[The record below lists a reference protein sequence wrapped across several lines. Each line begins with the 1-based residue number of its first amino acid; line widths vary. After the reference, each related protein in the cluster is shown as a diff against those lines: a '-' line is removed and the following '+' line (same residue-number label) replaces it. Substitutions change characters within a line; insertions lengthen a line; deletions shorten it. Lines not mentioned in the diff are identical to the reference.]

1 VSVRIYEKLGNC
13 RVFWA
18 KLGTKLARGAPIAV
32 SAAWFFQGIRG
43 LPSLLAAHLQGGIAM
58 RVAIQEQP
66 RLDCPPVAA
75 VRLNLNCRDEIIPI
89 LRALQHVYGQAHLRQ
104 EILDLVG
111 KDVNGD
117 SSPDRG
123 REGLSYWTIVVLAA
137 VRLGCN
143 FDYDK
148 LQDLAEQHRTLRL
161 IMGIGDWE
169 DETEFD
175 WRRIRDNLC
184 LLQPQ
189 TLEQINHVIVAAGH
203 ELAPEAIEAV
213 RGDTFVV
220 ETNIHYPTES
230 TLIED
235 GLGKVATLAAA
246 LAVAHGLPG
255 WRQHEH
261 LLRKVKEIVRQ
272 IHRASQAKSKGAG
285 RLKPGYQRLLIL
297 AEDLLQRARAL
308 LLALHFRAKGEGIDW
323 LGQGF
328 AGPREEVWHYL
339 RLTEKVC
346 GTARRR
352 VLLGEAVPNEE
363 KIFSIFEPHTELIKR
378 GKHPDPIQ
386 YGHKVLVIE
395 DAVGFI
401 CHYGVMANGELDQDV
416 LVPEM
421 TELQQRV
428 GNRIKRASFDRAF
441 HTPDNQEKLAAIV
454 DHPCI
459 PKKGRLSGRKQQEEA
474 SVEFRRSRQSH
485 PGIES
490 AIGALQSGNG
500 QERCRDKSKLGYE
513 RYVGLGILGRN
524 LQVLGK
530 LLLAQDEAKCEAAQS
545 KRKQ

>member
-1 VSVRIYEKLGNC
+1 MG
-13 RVFWA
+13 
-18 KLGTKLARGAPIAV
+18 
-32 SAAWFFQGIRG
+32 
-43 LPSLLAAHLQGGIAM
+43 M
-58 RVAIQEQP
+58 RVAFQEQP
-66 RLDCPPVAA
+66 RLDCPPVSA
-75 VRLNLNCRDEIIPI
+75 VPLNLNCRDEIIPI
-89 LRALQHVYGQAHLRQ
+89 LRALQHVYEQALLRDA
-104 EILDLVG
+104 ILELIG
-111 KDVNGD
+111 KDVNLD

-123 REGLSYWTIVVLAA
+123 REGLSYWTIMVLAA

-161 IMGIGDWE
+161 IMGIGDW
-169 DETEFD
+169 DDQTDFD

-184 LLQPQ
+184 LLRPQ
-189 TLEQINHVIVAAGH
+189 TLEKINHAIVAAGH
-203 ELAPEAIEAV
+203 ELAPAAIEAV

-235 GLGKVATLAAA
+235 GLAKVVRLAAG
-246 LAVAHGLPG
+246 LAETHDLPG

-261 LLRKVKEIVRQ
+261 LLQNVKDIVRQ
-272 IHRASQAKSKGAG
+272 IGRAARAKGQGAD
-285 RLKPGYQRLLIL
+285 RLKPGYQRLLTQ
-297 AEDLLQRARAL
+297 AEDLLQRARNL
-308 LLALHFRAKGEGIDW
+308 LQTLRFRAKGEGIDW
-323 LGQGF
+323 LGEGL
-328 AGPREEVWHYL
+328 AGPREELWHYL
-339 RLTEKVC
+339 QLTAKVC

-352 VLLGEAVPNEE
+352 VLLGETVPNEE

-378 GKHPDPIQ
+378 GKQPVPIE
-386 YGHKVLVIE
+386 YGHKAMVIE

-401 CHYGVMANGELDQDV
+401 CHYAVVGNGVLDQDV
-416 LVPEM
+416 LVPAIA
-421 TELQQRV
+421 ELQARV
-428 GNRIKRASFDRAF
+428 GGKIQSASFDRAF
-441 HTPDNQEKLAAIV
+441 HAAENQEKLAAIV

-459 PKKGRLSGRKQQEEA
+459 PKKGREAGRKQQEGA
-474 SVEFRRSRQSH
+474 SVEFREARQNH

-530 LLLAQDEAKCEAAQS
+530 LLLAQDNAKCEAAQS
-545 KRKQ
+545 QRKPKPS

>member
-1 VSVRIYEKLGNC
+1 
-13 RVFWA
+13 
-18 KLGTKLARGAPIAV
+18 
-32 SAAWFFQGIRG
+32 
-43 LPSLLAAHLQGGIAM
+43 M
-58 RVAIQEQP
+58 RVAFQEQP
-66 RLDCPPVAA
+66 RLDCPPVDA
-75 VRLNLNCRDEIIPI
+75 VRLNPNCRDEIIPI
-89 LRALQHVYGQAHLRQ
+89 LRALQHVYAQAPLRR
-104 EILDLVG
+104 ELLDLIG
-111 KDVNGD
+111 KDVNPD

-123 REGLSYWTIVVLAA
+123 REGLSYWTIMVLAA

-161 IMGIGDWE
+161 MMGIGDWE
-169 DETEFD
+169 DQTDFD

-184 LLQPQ
+184 LLRPQ
-189 TLEQINHVIVAAGH
+189 TLEKINHMIVAAGH

-235 GLGKVATLAAA
+235 GLGKVATLAAG
-246 LAVAHGLPG
+246 LAEAHGQPG

-261 LLRKVKEIVRQ
+261 LLQNVKEIVRE
-272 IHRASQAKSKGAG
+272 ISRASRAKGQGAD
-285 RLKPGYQRLLIL
+285 RLKPGYQRLLTL
-297 AEDLLQRARAL
+297 AGDLLQRARAL
-308 LLALHFRAKGEGIDW
+308 LRTLRFRAKGEGIDW
-323 LGQGF
+323 LGEGL
-328 AGPREEVWHYL
+328 AGRREELWHYL
-339 RLTEKVC
+339 LLTEKVC

-378 GKHPDPIQ
+378 GKQPDPIQ

-401 CHYGVMANGELDQDV
+401 CHYAVVANGVLDQDV
-416 LVPEM
+416 LVPAM
-421 TELQQRV
+421 TELQRRV
-428 GNRIKRASFDRAF
+428 GGKIKRASFDRAF
-441 HTPDNQEKLAAIV
+441 HTQDNQEALAAIV

-474 SVEFRRSRQSH
+474 TVEFRQARQSH

-500 QERCRDKSKLGYE
+500 QERCRDQSKLGYD

-524 LQVLGK
+524 LQALGK
-530 LLLAQDEAKCEAAQS
+530 LLLAQDDAKCEAAKS

>member
-1 VSVRIYEKLGNC
+1 MEL
-13 RVFWA
+13 
-18 KLGTKLARGAPIAV
+18 
-32 SAAWFFQGIRG
+32 
-43 LPSLLAAHLQGGIAM
+43 HGGFGM

-66 RLDCPPVAA
+66 RLDCPPVNA
-75 VRLNLNCRDEIIPI
+75 VPLNLNCRDEIIPI
-89 LRALQHVYGQAHLRQ
+89 LRALQHVYEQAPLRR
-104 EILDLVG
+104 ELLDLIS
-111 KDVNGD
+111 KDVNPD
-117 SSPDRG
+117 SSPDHG
-123 REGLSYWTIVVLAA
+123 REGLSYWTIMVLAA

-161 IMGIGDWE
+161 MMGIGDW
-169 DETEFD
+169 DEQTDFD

-184 LLQPQ
+184 LLRPP
-189 TLEQINHVIVAAGH
+189 TLEKLNQLIVAAGH
-203 ELAPEAIEAV
+203 QQAPQAIKAV

-230 TLIED
+230 TLIKD
-235 GLGKVATLAAA
+235 GLGKVVTLAAA
-246 LAVAHGLPG
+246 LAEDHGLSG

-261 LLRKVKEIVRQ
+261 LLGNVKAIVRQ
-272 IHRASQAKSKGAG
+272 IGRASRAKSKGAD
-285 RLKPGYQRLLIL
+285 RLKPGYQRLLTL

-308 LLALHFRAKGEGIDW
+308 LGVLRFRPQGEGIDW
-323 LGQGF
+323 LGEGL
-328 AGPREEVWHYL
+328 AGPREELWHYL
-339 RLTEKVC
+339 QLTEKVC

-352 VLLGEAVPNEE
+352 VFLGETVPNEE

-378 GKHPDPIQ
+378 GKQPDPIQ

-401 CHYGVMANGELDQDV
+401 CHYRVVANGVLDQDV
-416 LVPEM
+416 LVPAM
-421 TELQQRV
+421 TELQERV
-428 GNRIKRASFDRAF
+428 GGKIERASFDRAF
-441 HTPDNQEKLAAIV
+441 HTPDNQEQLAEIV

-459 PKKGRLSGRKQQEEA
+459 PKKGRDSGRKQQEEA
-474 SVEFRRSRQSH
+474 SVEFRQARQSH

-490 AIGALQSGNG
+490 AIGALQAGNG

-530 LLLAQDEAKCEAAQS
+530 LLLAQDAAECEAAKSRRKAQS
-545 KRKQ
+545 G